1 LSPSHRKKATAV
13 ISPEPTPPA
22 AVEAASE
29 AAAGIA
35 LIPPPVAA
43 DALPLPVAQRG
54 LTVAKS
60 YYFVYFAAIGGL
72 VSLINIFFQ
81 ARGLNGTQIGL
92 LAALPPLLA
101 IAANPFWGTLADRTQ
116 RHNLVLAVCAG
127 GAGLASLFFLWAN
140 GFWAFL
146 VILVAVTLFR
156 SPVGALLDCAVM
168 HLVDQTN
175 ASYVRQRAW
184 GSLGFVVGS
193 YGLALLATPFGLEM
207 IFWAHALLIGGVC
220 AALSL
225 RLPLPRKTGHVDL
238 RRGLGSLFRSR
249 PYVSLVV
256 AMVLFGAGGA
266 AYVNFLGLRILQ
278 LGGTEQ
284 QAGLAF
290 ALVALIETP
299 LMFMGG
305 RWFARVSYRRTI
317 LLGLL
322 GFALLFALL
331 AVVREPWQ
339 VLLVAPID
347 GICYAVLWPAI
358 VTFADAYAPD
368 GLRASAQTIA
378 QGANAGLGWAI
389 GAALGGVIW
398 DAAGGAALFGMATLF
413 TLAAVAAFAWGARD
427 SEQ

>member
-1 LSPSHRKKATAV
+1 MQQRKAAAV
-13 ISPEPTPPA
+13 ISPEPTPA
-22 AVEAASE
+22 AATE
-29 AAAGIA
+29 AAAAVAPGA
-35 LIPPPVAA
+35 PPPGS
-43 DALPLPVAQRG
+43 DTLPLAVAQRG
-54 LTVAKS
+54 LLVARS
-60 YYFVYFAAIGGL
+60 YYFIYFTAIGG
-72 VSLINIFFQ
+72 VISLINIFFQ
-81 ARGLNGTQIGL
+81 SRGLNGTQIGL

-101 IAANPFWGTLADRTQ
+101 IAANPFWGALADRTQ
-116 RHNLVLAVCAG
+116 RHNLILAVCAG
-127 GAGLASLFFLWAN
+127 GAGLASLLFLRAD

-146 VILVAVTLFR
+146 AVFVAVTLFR
-156 SPVGALLDCAVM
+156 SPVGALLDSAVM
-168 HLVDQTN
+168 HLVDQAD
-175 ASYVRQRAW
+175 ASYTRQRAW

-193 YGLALLATPFGLEM
+193 YGLALLAQPFGLEL
-207 IFWAHALLIGGVC
+207 IFWAHAILIGVVC

-256 AMVLFGAGGA
+256 AMVLFGAGAA

-317 LLGLL
+317 ILGLS

-331 AVVREPWQ
+331 ALASQPWQ
-339 VLLVAPID
+339 VLLIAPID
-347 GICYAVLWPAI
+347 GVCYAVLWPAL
-358 VTFADAYAPD
+358 VTFADAHAPK

-378 QGANAGLGWAI
+378 QGANAGLGWAL
-389 GAALGGVIW
+389 GSALGGVIW
-398 DAAGGAALFGMATLF
+398 DAAGGGALFVMACAF
-413 TLAAVAAFAWGARD
+413 TLAAVAAFSWGAR
-427 SEQ
+427 EATL

>member
-1 LSPSHRKKATAV
+1 M
-13 ISPEPTPPA
+13 ISPEPTPD
-22 AVEAASE
+22 
-29 AAAGIA
+29 AAAGA
-35 LIPPPVAA
+35 AAVAAAAAPAPPAPPGAPA
-43 DALPLPVAQRG
+43 DALPLPAARRG
-54 LTVAKS
+54 LLVAKS
-60 YYFVYFAAIGGL
+60 YYFVYFTAIGGL

-81 ARGLNGTQIGL
+81 ERGLDGTQIGL

-101 IAANPFWGTLADRTQ
+101 IAANPFWGALADRTQ
-116 RHNLVLAVCAG
+116 RHNLILAVCAG
-127 GAGLASLFFLWAN
+127 GAGLASLFFLRAE

-146 VILVAVTLFR
+146 AVLVAVTLFR
-156 SPVGALLDCAVM
+156 SPVVALLDSAVM
-168 HLVDQTN
+168 HLVEQAN

-193 YGLALLATPFGLEM
+193 YGLAVLAAPFGLEA

-220 AALSL
+220 AVLSL
-225 RLPLPRKTGHVDL
+225 RLPLPRKTGQVNL
-238 RRGLGSLFRSR
+238 RHGLAALFRSR
-249 PYVSLVV
+249 PYVSLAA

-317 LLGLL
+317 LLGLC

-331 AVVREPWQ
+331 ALVREPWQ

-347 GICYAVLWPAI
+347 GVCYAVLWPAI
-358 VTFADAYAPD
+358 VTFADAYAPA

-378 QGANAGLGWAI
+378 QGANGGLGWAI

-398 DAAGGAALFGMATLF
+398 DAAGGSAVFVMATLF
-413 TLAAVAAFAWGARD
+413 TLAAVAAFAWGARGA
-427 SEQ
+427 SV